1 MCLCFY
7 GGRGRGGRT
16 DAVGL
21 ADVSVSQSRMKFL
34 NIKNIIIISS
44 LSSSIIHCWF
54 WGNDDDS
61 EAAEAIVG
69 GLEASCVCDEC
80 GEVARLLGAIFHQ
93 RGAESSSRREVRL
106 GAQAPSC
113 CHTAPPTPPRL

>member
-1 MCLCFY
+1 MEIL
-7 GGRGRGGRT
+7 
-16 DAVGL
+16 
-21 ADVSVSQSRMKFL
+21 KFVF
-34 NIKNIIIISS
+34 IRQECQPANIISGYTLEQLYAMVVIY
-44 LSSSIIHCWF
+44 
-54 WGNDDDS
+54 DDDS

-69 GLEASCVCDEC
+69 GLEASCACDEC

-93 RGAESSSRREVRL
+93 RGAESTSRREVRL